1 MIESGSSRGHGPLP
15 PKGLLERAADLF
27 DFRSA
32 LGGGAAPALTL
43 PVEESPPAPVADTAP
58 IAPEIS
64 RARDWGGPMVP
75 LDRAAMAEQGFSFP
89 DDPVSELGEE
99 FHLIKRALMARLRDD
114 GARRKSPGGWIVQ
127 VTSTRS
133 GEGKTFCA
141 VNLALSLAADAG
153 AEVLLVDADLAN
165 PEMADMLGLLSDAG
179 LNDALADPA
188 LAVEDFVVRTDV
200 PGLAVLPAGRSGPND
215 TGHLASGRMNAL
227 LAALVAGRPER
238 ILVLDSPPL
247 LAASAASGLAGQVD
261 QTILVVR
268 ADSTT
273 DAALRDAAGLLGDS
287 ARVSLI
293 LNRATYSASGRRFG
307 AYPGAEG

>member
-1 MIESGSSRGHGPLP
+1 MIGSGSPRGHGALP

-32 LGGGAAPALTL
+32 LGGGAAPALTI
-43 PVEESPPAPVADTAP
+43 PTEVSPPTPIVDAAPV
-58 IAPEIS
+58 APEIS
-64 RARDWGGPMVP
+64 PARDWCGPLVP
-75 LDRAAMAEQGFSFP
+75 LDRTAMAEQGFSFP
-89 DDPVSELGEE
+89 GAPVSELGEE
-99 FHLIKRALMARLRDD
+99 FRLIKRALMARLHED
-114 GARRKSPGGWIVQ
+114 GARSDSAGGAVIQ
-127 VTSTRS
+127 VTSARS

-165 PEMADMLGLLSDAG
+165 PEMATLLGLPSDAG

-238 ILVLDSPPL
+238 IVILDSPPL

-261 QTILVVR
+261 QTLLVVR

-273 DAALRDAAGLLGDS
+273 DAALRDAAGLLGGS
-287 ARVSLI
+287 ARVSVI

-307 AYPGAEG
+307 AYPGTEG